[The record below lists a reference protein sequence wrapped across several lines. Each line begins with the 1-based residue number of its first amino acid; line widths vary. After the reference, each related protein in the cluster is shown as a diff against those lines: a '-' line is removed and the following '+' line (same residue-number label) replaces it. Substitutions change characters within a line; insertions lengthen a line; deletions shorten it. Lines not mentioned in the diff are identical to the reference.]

1 MKLKITI
8 TGPKVQGVG
17 YRQFV
22 TELAMQLSLHG
33 FEAFNEEDG
42 SVEVLVAGDERRVKK
57 FLSIVKEA
65 TPVLAHVDTVIPEEY
80 TGEIMPL
87 WQFASILTAEQLN
100 KAIPL
105 LLNANQNTDTLI
117 KNSDVIIDEIKGLR
131 GDLVGMVQVQQDIK
145 RIQENVSAIMERL
158 GMT

>member
-1 MKLKITI
+1 
-8 TGPKVQGVG
+8 
-17 YRQFV
+17 
-22 TELAMQLSLHG
+22 
-33 FEAFNEEDG
+33 
-42 SVEVLVAGDERRVKK
+42 VLVAGDEQRVKK
-57 FLSIVKEA
+57 FLNIVKEA
-65 TPVLAHVDTVIPEEY
+65 APVLAHVDTVIPEEY
-80 TGEIMPL
+80 TGEILPL